1 MTEKINEVMA
11 QVLAIPVE
19 SINADTSPKNVVQW
33 DSLKHMQL
41 IFALEEEFGITF
53 ADDTVPNLISHD
65 ALRTAIAAS
74 LHQRKA
80 ASDCVAAGCGSTLF

>member
-19 SINADTSPKNVVQW
+19 SINADTSPKNVAQW

-41 IFALEEEFGITF
+41 ILALEEEFGITF
-53 ADDTVPNLISHD
+53 PDDTVPNLISHD
-65 ALRTAIAAS
+65 ALHTAIADLTSPA
-74 LHQRKA
+74 
-80 ASDCVAAGCGSTLF
+80 